1 VNQTRLQSLP
11 YDAFRREHARLLD
24 RKLGLLLLPSRTPMQ
39 DRLLEALQA
48 SVDRGIEELCR
59 RHAEDTERPACGR
72 IASAEESDVG
82 VSAIVDRVFATVL
95 GVV

>member
-1 VNQTRLQSLP
+1 MSKTRMQALSYQ
-11 YDAFRREHARLLD
+11 AFRLEHARLLD

-39 DRLLEALQA
+39 DRLLAALQA

-59 RHAEDTERPACGR
+59 RHAEDPERPACGR

-95 GVV
+95 GAP